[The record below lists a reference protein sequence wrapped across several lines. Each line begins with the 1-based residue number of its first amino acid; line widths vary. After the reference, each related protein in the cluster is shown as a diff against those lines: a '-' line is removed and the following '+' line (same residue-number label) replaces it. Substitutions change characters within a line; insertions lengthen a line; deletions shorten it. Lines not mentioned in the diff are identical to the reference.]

1 MRDAAADGYRYAYA
15 FFDHRQGLV
24 MSFESSSFF
33 PKAAM
38 PVSQSPDVLS
48 IDAAG
53 ALYSVDVKVAAAMQD
68 AGALLLDVR
77 EPHEH
82 ALGHA
87 PGSVLIPLGQLERRL
102 QEIARFKE
110 RPVALI
116 CRSGRRSFEAQ
127 KILVGVGFDAAV
139 NVEGGM
145 IAWQSAG
152 LPVMTGSPAP

>member
-1 MRDAAADGYRYAYA
+1 
-15 FFDHRQGLV
+15 
-24 MSFESSSFF
+24 MSFESYSFLMEGAVG
-33 PKAAM
+33 AAQSANVM
-38 PVSQSPDVLS
+38 PIEAV
-48 IDAAG
+48 G
-53 ALYSVDVKVAAAMQD
+53 ALRSVDVKMAAAMQD

-102 QEIARFKE
+102 QEITRF
-110 RPVALI
+110 RDQPVAVI

-127 KILVGVGFDAAV
+127 RFLVSLGFNAAV

-145 IAWQSAG
+145 ISWQSAG
-152 LPVMTGSPAP
+152 LPVMAGAPAL